1 MSWFK
6 REDHE
11 IVNDSEKTVRTEG
24 LWIRCPDCGKIL
36 FKAELEV
43 NQQVCPHCGHHFRI
57 DARTRIENLLNQ
69 AMSWSI
75 WDCVP
80 RTLSSLST

>member
-6 REDHE
+6 REDNE

-36 FKAELEV
+36 FKAELEA
-43 NQQVCPHCGHHFRI
+43 NQKVC
-57 DARTRIENLLNQ
+57 
-69 AMSWSI
+69 
-75 WDCVP
+75 
-80 RTLSSLST
+80 

>member
-11 IVNDSEKTVRTEG
+11 IVNDSKKTVRTEG

-36 FKAELEV
+36 FKAELEA
-43 NQQVCPHCGHHFRI
+43 NQQVSIAAITSESTPARASRI
-57 DARTRIENLLNQ
+57 YWNPAT
-69 AMSWSI
+69 SWL
-75 WDCVP
+75 
-80 RTLSSLST
+80 TLGFAPPIR